1 MLLVPSRVTTS
12 LSPTAVV
19 EQRRRKGTGQK
30 SIRKL
35 SGSLNYNGWSKRPS
49 NHTRMQERT
58 HTRAHTHLL
67 IRLFCL
73 FVFSGK
79 ECLQLLNWK
88 VSLVRH
94 LTFSWQPWGISK
106 QRKRWGN
113 QQCYIRGVVKCV
125 CACLHRQNGMTV
137 WRKLLTRYA
146 QRSILVQALPV
157 FLCHTLLH
165 FFPLNPLCTHLFSS
179 FSSDWSSEH
188 SSSSRH

>member
-1 MLLVPSRVTTS
+1 MVDLTHS
-12 LSPTAVV
+12 LS
-19 EQRRRKGTGQK
+19 
-30 SIRKL
+30 
-35 SGSLNYNGWSKRPS
+35 
-49 NHTRMQERT
+49 HTHART
-58 HTRAHTHLL
+58 HTHMHTQHTHTHTHTHTQTHTNTCSYT
-67 IRLFCL
+67 FSVCC
-73 FVFSGK
+73 FSGR

-165 FFPLNPLCTHLFSS
+165 FFSLNPSCTHLFSS